1 MSDDILVL
9 PGDNGNIDSL
19 EPRDLSAE
27 QVSLEDARGEPKTT
41 HDPRH
46 AGKTFLERHMEEFE
60 RFIFRVVSEGS
71 RASLNAVDELR
82 EPRHFR
88 PPDGSIASDPAF
100 NVPVLKIGTAP
111 GHQK

>member
-27 QVSLEDARGEPKTT
+27 QVSLADARREPKNS

-46 AGKTFLERHMEEFE
+46 AGKTFLEQRMEEFE
-60 RFIFRVVSEGS
+60 RYLFRREQGIESQ
-71 RASLNAVDELR
+71 SLNAAAGPR
-82 EPRHFR
+82 KPRHF
-88 PPDGSIASDPAF
+88 
-100 NVPVLKIGTAP
+100 
-111 GHQK
+111 

>member
-9 PGDNGNIDSL
+9 PDGKGDIDNL
-19 EPRDLSAE
+19 ESHDLSAE

-60 RFIFRVVSEGS
+60 RFIFR
-71 RASLNAVDELR
+71 
-82 EPRHFR
+82 
-88 PPDGSIASDPAF
+88 
-100 NVPVLKIGTAP
+100 T
-111 GHQK
+111 